1 MVKNKRE
8 ATNKCAFSAP
18 GYYRVT
24 VGGRLTPDW
33 TDRLGGLRIKT
44 CSGEAD
50 SDLTV
55 LQGRV
60 SDQAELSGILN
71 TLYELHL
78 PLLSVEY
85 LGKNRTTGNPTGGC
99 LGGQILIYWSIG
111 TEFVKNLLS

>member
-44 CSGEAD
+44 CSG
-50 SDLTV
+50 T
-55 LQGRV
+55 
-60 SDQAELSGILN
+60 
-71 TLYELHL
+71 
-78 PLLSVEY
+78 
-85 LGKNRTTGNPTGGC
+85 
-99 LGGQILIYWSIG
+99 
-111 TEFVKNLLS
+111 

>member
-1 MVKNKRE
+1 MVKNKWE
-8 ATNKCAFSAP
+8 AINKCAFSAP
-18 GYYRVT
+18 GHYRVM

-50 SDLTV
+50 DDLTV

-71 TLYELHL
+71 TLYALHL

-85 LGKNRTTGNPTGGC
+85 LGKNGKTGNPTGGC
-99 LGGQILIYWSIG
+99 LGGQILIYWSVGSEI
-111 TEFVKNLLS
+111 VSNLIS